1 MRPGVPAGG
10 GRDERGSAMPF
21 AVAVLGLLVFVG
33 AGLGVVA
40 AMVAAHRTAQAAA
53 DLAALSG
60 ASSLQEHAEACAV
73 AASIASA
80 NGAVLDDCQVTGE
93 EVEVSVR
100 VTGPRWLG
108 QVADLTAD
116 ARAGPV
122 R

>member
-1 MRPGVPAGG
+1 MSGRPTA
-10 GRDERGSAMPF
+10 DRGSAVPF
-21 AVAVLGLLVFVG
+21 AVATLGLMLFVG

-60 ASSLQEHAEACAV
+60 ASALQDRADACSTAARVAEAND
-73 AASIASA
+73 AA
-80 NGAVLDDCQVTGE
+80 LDRCQVSGE
-93 EVEVSVR
+93 EVSVSVR

-108 QVADLTAD
+108 QRSDLTAE

-122 R
+122 G